1 MKSFLYNIIDTNSE
15 GEIGKPQKWIL
26 HVCFTMFRIAV
37 CVEHC
42 KCTCIYSREILIVLI
57 FYFAPSLNQI
67 DIVRRKMHYV
77 QQILLYTTHCLQF
90 IACQMLFFVLVVFVS
105 DGFAKTNVV

>member
-42 KCTCIYSREILIVLI
+42 KCTCIYSREILIVLN
-57 FYFAPSLNQI
+57 FYFASSLNQI
-67 DIVRRKMHYV
+67 DIVRRKCIM
-77 QQILLYTTHCLQF
+77 CNKF
-90 IACQMLFFVLVVFVS
+90 LVVFVS